1 MWESDEEKAINHS
14 IDFNET
20 LKMQFKSLHSDKA
33 KLPDMFIYLED
44 QKHKV
49 DTQNVS
55 FQRIKAQEFYMC
67 QDVLYIKLLPDPVI
81 GSVKSMKDAGLLK
94 CKICL
99 FNSKTDQPPDKLFLL
114 L

>member
-1 MWESDEEKAINHS
+1 
-14 IDFNET
+14 
-20 LKMQFKSLHSDKA
+20 MQFKSLHSDKA

-44 QKHKV
+44 QKHKE

-81 GSVKSMKDAGLLK
+81 HSVKSMKDAGLLK

-99 FNSKTDQPPDKLFLL
+99 FNSKTDQPPDMKEFESTGQFQLASLSSGKVRA
-114 L
+114 